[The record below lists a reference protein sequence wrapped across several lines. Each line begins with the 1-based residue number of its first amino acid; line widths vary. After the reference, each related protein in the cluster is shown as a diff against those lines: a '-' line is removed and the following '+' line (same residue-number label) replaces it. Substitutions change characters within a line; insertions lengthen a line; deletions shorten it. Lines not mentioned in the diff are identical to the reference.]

1 MWDRCPWRPAKSPR
15 TLPIT
20 TSSASRRP
28 RSRAWACWS
37 AARWCCPS
45 PPIRWI
51 PSPGIMIR
59 KPSPSTRMRAGSTMM
74 TRPSRWTGRRSRSCW
89 GSLRPS
95 ARPLSSPTWR
105 TTPSTAW
112 TTPPA
117 PSSWPRRRRAIPSSW
132 ATTATWTS
140 SGMSPPGTATC
151 TWRSATPWTCMIPIS
166 AASSPTTRYRTG
178 LRSPA

>member
-1 MWDRCPWRPAKSPR
+1 MLSGCISCWGCWPRPASPPSRCSTWSSGRRRSPR
-15 TLPIT
+15 
-20 TSSASRRP
+20 AGRR
-28 RSRAWACWS
+28 CW
-37 AARWCCPS
+37 
-45 PPIRWI
+45 
-51 PSPGIMIR
+51 
-59 KPSPSTRMRAGSTMM
+59 KSTRMPSSPCPGNTRGSPWPSTGTATAGSTTM

-166 AASSPTTRYRTG
+166 AA
-178 LRSPA
+178 